1 MIEGTYRFVKNFFYS
16 YNIKLP
22 EFFFKNFEKINFI
35 DIGASTFD
43 ESNKLLKYKFV
54 NLHLFE
60 PDNRVLKSF
69 FGKYENLYL
78 YDVGL
83 WSSKSIKE
91 INLLKNQIA
100 SSIYKPNIKILKNY
114 LGSIDQY
121 NVEKKEKVELNK
133 LDSLSKRIK
142 KSDFIKID
150 AEGADYDILLG
161 AKKSLNY
168 TIGLQVETQSIE
180 RYKDS
185 KLNFEIFKFLDQNN
199 FELFIFN
206 KENWPRNL
214 NFNIDTNLQNV
225 WSDVVFF
232 KKISYLIKE
241 LKKKKIKKRKF
252 YIKKLIFLMIYYKL
266 HDAAINY
273 IYNIKEEN
281 LISNE
286 DYFYFNSVIKKNISS
301 NFIIL
306 IKDFIKLI
314 LLILL
319 LPFSILSF
327 NKYKNFLLNLFI
339 KNLNNI
345 KRLLQIK
352 LRTKKEVFRNRGI

>member
-1 MIEGTYRFVKNFFYS
+1 MIEGTYKFVKNFFYS

-22 EFFFKNFEKINFI
+22 KFFFTSSEKINFI

-43 ESNKLLKYKFV
+43 ENNKLLKYKFV

-60 PDNRVLKSF
+60 PDDRVLKSF
-69 FGKYENLYL
+69 FGKHENLHL

-83 WSSKSIKE
+83 WSNKSIKE

-100 SSIYKPNIKILKNY
+100 SSVYKPNIKILKNY
-114 LGSIDQY
+114 LLPIDQY
-121 NVEKKEKVELNK
+121 NIEKKEKIKLNK
-133 LDSLSKRIK
+133 LDNLTKKIK

-168 TIGLQVETQSIE
+168 TIGLQIETQSIE

-185 KLNFEIFKFLDQNN
+185 KLNFEIFKFLDENN

-206 KENWPRNL
+206 KENWPRNI
-214 NFNIDTNLQNV
+214 NFNIETNLQNV

-232 KKISYLIKE
+232 KKIAFLIKE
-241 LKKKKIKKRKF
+241 LKKKKIKERKF
-252 YIKKLIFLMIYYKL
+252 YIKKLIFLMTYFRL

-281 LISNE
+281 LISSE
-286 DYFYFNSVIKKNISS
+286 DYFYFKSVIKKNISS
-301 NFIIL
+301 NFFIL
-306 IKDFIKLI
+306 INDFIKLTLVI
-314 LLILL
+314 LLF
-319 LPFSILSF
+319 PFSILDLG
-327 NKYKNFLLNLFI
+327 KYRNLILNLFI

-352 LRTKKEVFRNRGI
+352 LKTTKEVFRNRGI